1 MRFAPVIIALGLAAC
16 SPGKDAEEQYRMVE
30 KAGGSKQELCD
41 AAGKVADAYLSSK
54 DQENYERWKLTRDI
68 QCMSAR

>member
-1 MRFAPVIIALGLAAC
+1 
-16 SPGKDAEEQYRMVE
+16 MVE

-54 DQENYERWKLTRDI
+54 DQESYERWKLTRDV